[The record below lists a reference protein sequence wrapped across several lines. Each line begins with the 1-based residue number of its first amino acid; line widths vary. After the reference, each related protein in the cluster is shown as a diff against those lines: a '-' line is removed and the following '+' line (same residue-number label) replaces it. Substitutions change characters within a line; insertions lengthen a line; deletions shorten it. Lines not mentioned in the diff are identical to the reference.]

1 MEIWK
6 DVPNYNGDYQV
17 SNFGRV
23 KSLKRNKEIILSQY
37 LDKHEYYS
45 VKLSQHSKAKC
56 HMVHKLV
63 AICFLNHVQSK
74 HEMVVDHID
83 NNSKNNNADNL
94 QIITQRENASKDKK
108 GYTSNYVGVY
118 WAKSC
123 NKWVAQ
129 ININGKNTHLGQSKC
144 ELIAAFLYQETLK
157 KITNK
162 TNGNHSKINAGNN
175 T

>member
-23 KSLKRNKEIILSQY
+23 KSLKRNKETILSQY

-45 VKLSQHSKAKC
+45 VKLSKHSKAKC
-56 HMVHKLV
+56 QMVHKLV

-74 HEMVVDHID
+74 YEMVVDHID

-94 QIITQRENASKDKK
+94 QIITQRENASKDRK

-123 NKWVAQ
+123 SRWVVQ
-129 ININGKNTHLGQSKC
+129 MHINGKNTHLGQFKC
-144 ELIAAFLYQETLK
+144 QLKAALKYQETLK
-157 KITNK
+157 TINK
-162 TNGNHSKINAGNN
+162 
-175 T
+175 